1 MTEASDR
8 FAQALEELDAVTLEL
23 TADEA
28 ATAFDEVTLQVF
40 WKQWPGI
47 SGWAGALWRKLNDE
61 LEHPA
66 SEFKGDETNE
76 VGSAG

>member
-8 FAQALEELDAVTLEL
+8 FADALAQLAAVTLEL

-28 ATAFDEVTLQVF
+28 ATVFDEVTLQMF
-40 WKQWPGI
+40 WKQWPSL
-47 SGWAGALWRKLNDE
+47 SGWAGALWRTLNDE

-66 SEFKGDETNE
+66 SEFTDDETNE